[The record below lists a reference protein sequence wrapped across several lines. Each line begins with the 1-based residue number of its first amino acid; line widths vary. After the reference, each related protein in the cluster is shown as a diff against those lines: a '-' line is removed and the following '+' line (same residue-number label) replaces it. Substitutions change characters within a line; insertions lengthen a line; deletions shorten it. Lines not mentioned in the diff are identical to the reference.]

1 MNATSRS
8 VLRCWGISCVF
19 SYLFPLDETGID
31 LTVAQHQECSWRQC
45 PETTA
50 ELQCGGGLSPWMTI
64 LSKGCLMTWI
74 AHFIAVQF
82 SSVTQS
88 CPTLHDPMDCSMPGF
103 PVHHH
108 LPELPQTHGHRVS
121 DAIQPSRP
129 LSSPSPPALNLSQH
143 HGLFQ
148 WIGSSHQVAKVL
160 EVQHQSFQWILKVD
174 FI

>member
-8 VLRCWGISCVF
+8 VLRCWGISYVF

-108 LPELPQTHGHRVS
+108 LLELPQTHVHLVG
-121 DAIQPSRP
+121 DAVQPSHP
-129 LSSPSPPALNLSQH
+129 LSS
-143 HGLFQ
+143 F
-148 WIGSSHQVAKVL
+148 SSCL
-160 EVQHQSFQWILKVD
+160 QSFPASGSFLISQLFTSGSQPIGASASVLSMN
-174 FI
+174 I